1 MTERHEQQL
10 PLARRERLLIE
21 ELSDEVLVYDLD
33 RKKAHCLNQ
42 TAALIW
48 NHCDGKTSLEAMAVI
63 LQDRSEVKVDH
74 DVVWYGLDQLRR
86 ARLIEESVAIPN
98 GTGKVSR
105 RELIRR
111 LGLAVSIPTVVSIL
125 APKAS
130 AALSCVIPC
139 VNPGQC
145 VSPCTT
151 CTAGLICA

>member
-1 MTERHEQQL
+1 MTERHEQPL

-21 ELSDEVLVYDLD
+21 DLSDEVLVYDLD

-48 NHCDGKTSLEAMAVI
+48 NHCDGKTSLEEMAVI
-63 LQDRSEVKVDH
+63 LQQRSEVKVDH

-86 ARLIEESVAIPN
+86 ARLIEESVAMPN
-98 GTGKVSR
+98 GTSKVSR
-105 RELIRR
+105 RDLIRT

-130 AALSCVIPC
+130 AALSCVVACAVPGNC
-139 VNPGQC
+139 VA
-145 VSPCTT
+145 PCTT
-151 CTAGLICA
+151 CAAGFCA